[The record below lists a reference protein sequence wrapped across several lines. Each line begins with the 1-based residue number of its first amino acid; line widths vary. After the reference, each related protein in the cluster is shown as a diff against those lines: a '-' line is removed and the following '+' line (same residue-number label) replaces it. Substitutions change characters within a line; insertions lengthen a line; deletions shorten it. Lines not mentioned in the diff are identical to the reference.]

1 MIWKI
6 LTVILAVSVAVLIAV
21 LVKIRAQLRDINE
34 QLDFLCEKDTNMLLL
49 TDTNMIPT
57 WLISEGLRS
66 A

>member
-49 TDTNMIPT
+49 TDTAA
-57 WLISEGLRS
+57 ISMDPREGTS
-66 A
+66 WE

>member
-1 MIWKI
+1 MVWKI

-49 TDTNMIPT
+49 PT

-66 A
+66 V

>member
-34 QLDFLCEKDTNMLLL
+34 QLDFLYSRNSCIMEPSEKEKFTG
-49 TDTNMIPT
+49 PT
-57 WLISEGLRS
+57 EAVDR
-66 A
+66 

>member
-34 QLDFLCEKDTNMLLL
+34 QLDFFMRKGYKYAPFNRYQH
-49 TDTNMIPT
+49 
-57 WLISEGLRS
+57 G
-66 A
+66 

>member
-49 TDTNMIPT
+49 TDTN
-57 WLISEGLRS
+57 G
-66 A
+66 

>member
-34 QLDFLCEKDTNMLLL
+34 QLDFLCEKGYKYASFNRYQH
-49 TDTNMIPT
+49 
-57 WLISEGLRS
+57 G
-66 A
+66 

>member
-34 QLDFLCEKDTNMLLL
+34 QLDFIRKGYKYAPFNRYQH
-49 TDTNMIPT
+49 
-57 WLISEGLRS
+57 G
-66 A
+66 

>member
-6 LTVILAVSVAVLIAV
+6 LTVILAVSVADLIAV

-49 TDTNMIPT
+49 TAYKQIFRAM
-57 WLISEGLRS
+57 
-66 A
+66 AQAA

>member
-34 QLDFLCEKDTNMLLL
+34 QLDFYAKGYKYAPFNRYQH
-49 TDTNMIPT
+49 
-57 WLISEGLRS
+57 G
-66 A
+66 

>member
-34 QLDFLCEKDTNMLLL
+34 QLDFLLRKGIQIMLLL
-49 TDTNMIPT
+49 TVLQP
-57 WLISEGLRS
+57 WLISEGLKVS
-66 A
+66 V